1 VTKMA
6 PIGLLKFPV
15 SSPADDTP
23 LKKLKEQGYDICDII
38 GVVGKTEGMRYEFL
52 LGDTT
57 CIC

>member
-1 VTKMA
+1 MA

-23 LKKLKEQGYDICDII
+23 LKKLKEQGYDICDIM
-38 GVVGKTEGMRYEFL
+38 GVVGKTEGMGYEFL